1 MQPNTKKHL
10 LNSEETERLLQRQ
23 QVGHLA
29 TLNDDGH
36 PYVTPV
42 HFVYMDGKIYIHG
55 MGAGQK
61 VENLQRNPLVGF
73 EVQECGDFKISPVAK
88 TACNVNTEYESVII
102 TGRAVLVEDAAL
114 KEAVLWAF
122 VRKYVPSLQ
131 ELPMPAA
138 SIANTCVIELGIGTM
153 TGKYYRQP

>member
-1 MQPNTKKHL
+1 MQANTKKHL
-10 LNSEETERLLQRQ
+10 LSREESEALLQRQ

-29 TLNDDGH
+29 TLNEDGS

-42 HFVYMDGKIYIHG
+42 HFVYMDEAIYIHG
-55 MGAGQK
+55 LGAGQK
-61 VENLQRNPLVGF
+61 VENLKRNPLAGF
-73 EVQECGDFKISPVAK
+73 EIQECGDFKISPVAR

-102 TGRAVLVEDAAL
+102 QGKAELVEDPAV

-122 VRKYVPSLQ
+122 VKKYVPSME

-138 SIANTCVIELGIGTM
+138 SIAGTLIIRLRIEAM
-153 TGKYYRQP
+153 TGKYYRQS